1 MENNKSTRRTF
12 LRNVSLATAATA
24 VPAAA
29 MAMDPK
35 QPAAPAAQAV
45 RKGPKRG
52 VSLYSYSAEFGLTYT
67 LENCFEDI
75 HDMGATGIEILA
87 NSHIENYPY
96 PTDKWLDYW
105 WSLCDKYEI
114 EPGEYGHWIDG
125 RVMQDRELTVDET
138 VEYLQRDMR
147 LAHAMGFKCLRT
159 KVTVK
164 DNQLAP
170 IDNWTEVVDKCLPLA
185 EELDVRM
192 LPEIH
197 SPSKLSEGFILYYV
211 DYIKKTGTKYFG
223 LNIDFG
229 VFNTGSGGFGG
240 GAPQG
245 GAPQG
250 GNRGGQAPANNQ
262 RGGQAP
268 AQQAAP
274 AITQPEELIP
284 LLPYIYCCHAK
295 FVNMDDNFHETQI
308 PYEKILKILVDH
320 GWDGYLLSEYEGRDK
335 YGEGYEVTHQLR
347 KHHIMMKNILGY

>member
-29 MAMDPK
+29 MAMEPK
-35 QPAAPAAQAV
+35 QPAAESAPVQ

-96 PTDKWLDYW
+96 PTDQWLDYW
-105 WSLCDKYEI
+105 WSLCAKYDI

-125 RVMQDRELTVDET
+125 RVMQDRELTVPET

-170 IDNWTEVVDKCLPLA
+170 IDNWTEVVDACLPLA

-197 SPSKLSEGFILYYV
+197 SPSKLSEGFIMYYI

-229 VFNTGSGGFGG
+229 VFNDGG
-240 GAPQG
+240 GTRD
-245 GAPQG
+245 GA
-250 GNRGGQAPANNQ
+250 AK
-262 RGGQAP
+262 
-268 AQQAAP
+268 
-274 AITQPEELIP
+274 PEELIP
-284 LLPYIYCCHAK
+284 LLPYVYCCHAK
-295 FVNMDDNFHETQI
+295 FVSMDDNFHETQI
-308 PYEKILKILVDH
+308 PYEKILKILVDN

-335 YGEGYEVTHQLR
+335 YGEGYEVTHQLH

>member
-29 MAMDPK
+29 MAMEPK

-67 LENCFEDI
+67 LEDCFEDI

-87 NSHIENYPY
+87 NAHIENYPY
-96 PTDKWLDYW
+96 PTDEFLNRW
-105 WSLCDKYEI
+105 WALCDKYEI

-125 RVMQDRELTVDET
+125 RVRQDRELTVDET
-138 VEYLQRDMR
+138 VVYLKRDMHI
-147 LAHAMGFKCLRT
+147 AHTMGFKCLRT

-164 DNQLAP
+164 GGTAGGAP
-170 IDNWTEVVDKCLPLA
+170 IDNWTQVVDACLPLA
-185 EELDVRM
+185 EKLDLRM

-197 SPSKLSEGFILYYV
+197 SPSKISSGFIMDYL
-211 DYIKKTGTKYFG
+211 DYIYKKQTPYFG

-229 VFNTGSGGFGG
+229 VFNTMGR
-240 GAPQG
+240 
-245 GAPQG
+245 
-250 GNRGGQAPANNQ
+250 NGQPAD
-262 RGGQAP
+262 P
-268 AQQAAP
+268 AS
-274 AITQPEELIP
+274 IVQPEEIIP
-284 LLPYIYCCHAK
+284 LLPFVYCCHAK
-295 FVNMDDNFHETQI
+295 FNNMDDNFHETTI
-308 PYEKILKILVDH
+308 PYERLLKIFVDH
-320 GWDGYLLSEYEGRDK
+320 EWDGYLLSEYEGSDK
-335 YGEGYEVTHQLR
+335 YGQGYEVSHQLR

>member
-29 MAMDPK
+29 MAMEPK
-35 QPAAPAAQAV
+35 QAAPAAPAT

-67 LENCFEDI
+67 LEDCFEDI

-87 NSHIENYPY
+87 NAHIENYPY
-96 PTDKWLDYW
+96 PTDEFLNRW
-105 WSLCDKYEI
+105 WALCDKYEI

-125 RVMQDRELTVDET
+125 RVRQDRELTVDET
-138 VEYLQRDMR
+138 VVYLQRDMR
-147 LAHAMGFKCLRT
+147 IAHAMGFKCLRT

-164 DNQLAP
+164 PNSNLAP
-170 IDNWTEVVDKCLPLA
+170 IDNWTEVVDACLPLA
-185 EELDVRM
+185 EKLDVRM

-197 SPSKLSEGFILYYV
+197 SPSKLSSGFILYYV
-211 DYIKKTGTKYFG
+211 DYIKQRQTKYFG

-229 VFNTGSGGFGG
+229 VFNDGG
-240 GAPQG
+240 GTNENA
-245 GAPQG
+245 
-250 GNRGGQAPANNQ
+250 
-262 RGGQAP
+262 
-268 AQQAAP
+268 
-274 AITQPEELIP
+274 TKPEEIIP
-284 LLPYIYCCHAK
+284 LLPYVQCCHAK

-308 PYEKILKILVDH
+308 PYEKILKILVDNQ
-320 GWDGYLLSEYEGRDK
+320 WDGYLLSEYEGRDK
-335 YGEGYEVTHQLR
+335 YGQGYEVSHQLR